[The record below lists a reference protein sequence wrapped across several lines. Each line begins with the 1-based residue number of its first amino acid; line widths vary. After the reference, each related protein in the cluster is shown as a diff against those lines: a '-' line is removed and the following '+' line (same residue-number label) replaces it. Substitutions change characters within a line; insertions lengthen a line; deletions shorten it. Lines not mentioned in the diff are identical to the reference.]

1 MEVKHDRVGRSY
13 LLNTSAKSLFEIP
26 GDEKFFVISFTNLIR
41 GEFVHSNSYFDQIS
55 ALRIL
60 DGLIFALNII
70 TYKNRYLMLIVM
82 PKNVSEIMTV
92 KIETIGL
99 EDTAQTAA
107 RKMKEKN
114 VSSLVVMDENDQ
126 AVGIVTERDLVT
138 QVCCRDASS
147 NEYIIRHIMSSP
159 VATIDPD
166 STVETAASLMQQNK
180 VKHLVVVDEKKTAGI
195 ISSSS
200 LIKYLDRHLELDD
213 VNAKILATALSE
225 EPM

>member
-1 MEVKHDRVGRSY
+1 
-13 LLNTSAKSLFEIP
+13 
-26 GDEKFFVISFTNLIR
+26 
-41 GEFVHSNSYFDQIS
+41 
-55 ALRIL
+55 
-60 DGLIFALNII
+60 
-70 TYKNRYLMLIVM
+70 MLIIV

-114 VSSLVVMDENDQ
+114 VSSLVVMDGNAQ
-126 AVGIVTERDLVT
+126 AVGIVTERDLVR

-159 VATIDPD
+159 VATIDPN

-180 VKHLVVVDEKKTAGI
+180 IKHLVVVDEKKTAGI
-195 ISSSS
+195 ITSSNF
-200 LIKYLDRHLELDD
+200 INYLNGQLELDD
-213 VNAKILATALSE
+213 LHARILAAALSE